1 MSNSHVTNN
10 GPGGKLRLLD
20 FQSPAIRT
28 LHITWFAFFLTFV
41 LWLSHVPLKDAIS
54 TAFDLTGEQW
64 KALLILNVALTIP
77 ARIVIGILV
86 DKYGPRLTFSLLLMT
101 AGVLCGFFALATSF
115 EMLALARFLMGF
127 TGAGFVIGIRLV
139 GEWFPARQ
147 VGLAEGIY
155 GGWGNF
161 GSAAA
166 AMSLPTVAL
175 VFGGENG
182 WRYALLSIGAIAII
196 YGLVFYR
203 FARNTPKGSTYF
215 KPKKSGGLEVSTRRD
230 FAFLLAMN
238 VPMFAALGV
247 LAWKLSPSGVDLLP
261 GGLVNLIYGLLVLLF
276 LFQSW
281 QIYKVN
287 EDMLKSGGVPEY
299 QRYSFRQVAILD
311 INYLITFGS
320 ELAVVSMLPAFF
332 ADTFGLSPVKAGLL
346 AAGFAFMNLAARP
359 GGGWISDKF
368 GRRKTM
374 MILLA
379 GLAAGYLMLS
389 RIDAAWPLWLAVVAT
404 MGCSFFVQAGE
415 GAVFAMVPLVQRRMT
430 GQIAGMAG
438 AYGNVG
444 GVIFLTIYASVSTPT
459 FFMIIAASSIVGF
472 IASWFLIEPKGH
484 ITEVAEDGSVQLI
497 EVA

>member
-1 MSNSHVTNN
+1 MSQD
-10 GPGGKLRLLD
+10 PDGKLRLFD
-20 FQSPAIRT
+20 IKAPAIRT
-28 LHITWFAFFLTFV
+28 LHITWFAFFLTFI
-41 LWLSHVPLKDAIS
+41 LWFSHAPLKDAI
-54 TAFDLTGEQW
+54 TKAFDITNAQW

-86 DKYGPRLTFSLLLMT
+86 DKYGPRMTYALLLLT
-101 AGVLCGFFALATSF
+101 AGVLCAFFALSTSYP
-115 EMLALARFLMGF
+115 MLALARFLMGF

-166 AMSLPTVAL
+166 AMSLPAL
-175 VFGGENG
+175 ALAYGGDNG
-182 WRYALLSIGAIAII
+182 WRYALLTIAAFAVI
-196 YGLVFYR
+196 YGIVFYR
-203 FARNTPKGSTYF
+203 YARNTPKGSTYF
-215 KPKKSGGLEVSTRRD
+215 KPKKSGGLEVSTRKD
-230 FAFLLAMN
+230 FVLLLLMN
-238 VPMFAALGV
+238 IPMFAALGM
-247 LAWKLSPSGVDLLP
+247 LAWKLSPSGVGLLP
-261 GGLVNLIYGLLVLLF
+261 YSLVNAIYVGLGALF

-281 QIYKVN
+281 QIFRVN
-287 EDMLKSGGVPEY
+287 ADMLKSGSVPEY

-332 ADTFGLSPVKAGLL
+332 ADTFGLSPVKAGML

-359 GGGWISDKF
+359 GGGWLSDKF

-374 MILLA
+374 LILLG
-379 GLAAGYLMLS
+379 GLAVGYLTLA
-389 RIDAAWPLWLAVVAT
+389 RIDASWPLALAVIAT

-415 GAVFAMVPLVQRRMT
+415 GAVFAMVPLIQRRMT

-444 GVIFLTIYASVSTPT
+444 GVIFLTVYSFVSTPV
-459 FFMIIAASSIVGF
+459 FFTVIACSSVLGF
-472 IASWFLIEPKGH
+472 IASFFLAEPKGH